1 MKLSTSIYF
10 RYFMFYSV
18 CLYKI
23 VSEAP
28 PTVSV
33 NYLPKKQWKLSKHDL
48 ADIKLDIEREMRSK
62 ILQLQMDWENKER
75 MQQNMMYNQ
84 FAPVIP
90 PSFFTPSKVFN
101 KNIILFGFLS
111 TLSSI

>member
-1 MKLSTSIYF
+1 MKLSISFNF
-10 RYFMFYSV
+10 RYYLVFSLALNQI
-18 CLYKI
+18 CCD
-23 VSEAP
+23 AP

-62 ILQLQMDWENKER
+62 ILQVQMDWENKER

-84 FAPVIP
+84 YAPIIP
-90 PSFFTPSKVFN
+90 NSFFNPCKIIN
-101 KNIILFGFLS
+101 KILLN
-111 TLSSI
+111 LVL

>member
-1 MKLSTSIYF
+1 MKFIFSKNLINISI
-10 RYFMFYSV
+10 
-18 CLYKI
+18 CLTILIYKAI
-23 VSEAP
+23 CGSS

-62 ILQLQMDWENKER
+62 ILQLQMDWDNKER
-75 MQQNMMYNQ
+75 MQEERMYGQ

-90 PSFFTPSKVFN
+90 PTFFSPSK
-101 KNIILFGFLS
+101 IIKIL
-111 TLSSI
+111 